1 MSGIT
6 RRPEIADHQTVDL
19 SGARRVLVFGD
30 VHGNLALLR
39 TQLAEMGYDPRS
51 GDVAISVGDWLDRGP
66 DALAVRDFLA
76 GHQEIRWVRGNHEDI
91 LSNACHA
98 GGRFSCDQAAAMLI
112 RNGGDWVLDHLH
124 ETENRPDDN
133 VVEFADMLNSAP
145 VAMTVLTPGGHRVG
159 IVHAAVPA
167 DSWTDLVDALE
178 GPDPHR
184 EEMAFH
190 AMWDRAAADYAIRA
204 AKDGQQQND
213 LIVPGIDHV
222 FYGHTRTGKRPV
234 RHGNQTWLDTGAYST
249 GILTMV
255 DIDQWIATASSHY

>member
-39 TQLAEMGYDPRS
+39 TKLAEMGYAPSS

-66 DALAVRDFLA
+66 DDLAVGDFLA
-76 GHQEIRWVRGNHEDI
+76 EHPEIRWVRGNHEDI
-91 LSNACHA
+91 LRNACQP
-98 GGRFSCDQAAAMLI
+98 GGRFSSNQAAAMLI
-112 RNGGDWVLDHLH
+112 RNGGGWILDQLH
-124 ETENRPDDN
+124 ETENRPNDQ
-133 VVEFADMLNSAP
+133 VVELADLLNTGP
-145 VAMTVLTPGGHRVG
+145 VAMTVLTPGGRRVG

-184 EEMAFH
+184 EDMAFH
-190 AMWDRAAADYAIRA
+190 TMCDRAAAHYAIRA
-204 AKDGQQQND
+204 AKDGQVLD
-213 LIVPGIDHV
+213 DMIVPGIDHV
-222 FYGHTRTGKRPV
+222 FHGHTRTGERPV
-234 RHGNQTWLDTGAYST
+234 RHGNQTWLDTGAYRT

-255 DIDQWIATASSHY
+255 DIDQWIATASSHH